1 MKPSTSHQSSNNHRL
16 ATSSLTLL
24 ASCAAS
30 STASRCCAV
39 LWPGNQSG
47 HAKIPA
53 PEFGEVVH
61 QEARDRPRAQQLHT
75 CSCIITGGRRAI
87 PDGLMDGSWMLKA
100 RDGRRCASRSIHP
113 KSGQLLPRFPPERD
127 THGHG
132 RHQCSSSQPALLGHC
147 RLSPVASNNAIVQC
161 KFACAT
167 CFDEIERGKK
177 ECRHQCSSIAETVK
191 FSQQQEFKGI
201 GSAGLREK

>member
-39 LWPGNQSG
+39 LWPGNQSR

-61 QEARDRPRAQQLHT
+61 QEANDRPPAPHMFLNHH
-75 CSCIITGGRRAI
+75 RR
-87 PDGLMDGSWMLKA
+87 PPRDPRWVDGWMLKA
-100 RDGRRCASRSIHP
+100 CDGRRCASRSIHP

-161 KFACAT
+161 KFACAAT

-177 ECRHQCSSIAETVK
+177 
-191 FSQQQEFKGI
+191 
-201 GSAGLREK
+201 

>member
-1 MKPSTSHQSSNNHRL
+1 
-16 ATSSLTLL
+16 
-24 ASCAAS
+24 
-30 STASRCCAV
+30 V

-113 KSGQLLPRFPPERD
+113 KSAQLLPRFPLKGTPMATGD
-127 THGHG
+127 T
-132 RHQCSSSQPALLGHC
+132 SAAVASQPYLAIADCLL
-147 RLSPVASNNAIVQC
+147 L
-161 KFACAT
+161 
-167 CFDEIERGKK
+167 
-177 ECRHQCSSIAETVK
+177 
-191 FSQQQEFKGI
+191 
-201 GSAGLREK
+201 LRRIMQSLHNMF

>member
-61 QEARDRPRAQQLHT
+61 QEANDRPPAPHMFLNHH
-75 CSCIITGGRRAI
+75 RR
-87 PDGLMDGSWMLKA
+87 PPRDPRWVDGWMLKA
-100 RDGRRCASRSIHP
+100 CDGRRCASRSIHP
-113 KSGQLLPRFPPERD
+113 KSAQLLPRFPLKGTPMATGD
-127 THGHG
+127 T
-132 RHQCSSSQPALLGHC
+132 SAAVASQPYLAIADCLL
-147 RLSPVASNNAIVQC
+147 L
-161 KFACAT
+161 
-167 CFDEIERGKK
+167 
-177 ECRHQCSSIAETVK
+177 
-191 FSQQQEFKGI
+191 
-201 GSAGLREK
+201 LRRIMQSLHNMF